1 MKKAVKTLLLML
13 VLAMAAVTFAA
24 CGQSKTSEQTPSS
37 EPTATQP
44 VNTQNESSTKD
55 TNSNNVIKISAI
67 GLQDP
72 VTMVKNFAPLCEYLS
87 KETGKKVQFVPSA
100 SYEKAVEALKNGT
113 VDMVHFGP
121 VTYVQAHDGF
131 GAEPLVKA
139 LEKGKASYSS
149 ITFVRSDSPL
159 KDAKELKDK
168 KFAFGDKDS
177 MSSNCGP
184 KYLLHKNGI
193 KVADLAEAKNFTSQ
207 DQVVSQVLGKTFD
220 VGAVKDGVFE
230 KNKEKGLREIG
241 RLTDIPTFAM
251 TVRPGLDTKVK
262 EDLKN
267 ALLKLTDVEILK
279 HVDKNYT
286 GFMNVSD
293 SDYQSV
299 REEMKALGIK

>member
-13 VLAMAAVTFAA
+13 VLVISAFAFTA
-24 CGQSKTSEQTPSS
+24 CGQSKPS
-37 EPTATQP
+37 EPTPLNDSVAQP
-44 VNTQNESSTKD
+44 GNTQND
-55 TNSNNVIKISAI
+55 TNSKDIIKISAI

-72 VTMVKNFAPLCEYLS
+72 VTMVKNFAPLCDYLS
-87 KETGKKVQFVPSA
+87 KETGKKVEFVPSG
-100 SYEKAVEALKNGT
+100 SYEKAVEALKTGT
-113 VDMVHFGP
+113 VDMAHLGP
-121 VTYVQAHDGF
+121 VTYVQARDGF
-131 GAEPLVKA
+131 GAEPIVKA

-149 ITFVRSDSPL
+149 ITFVRSDSPI
-159 KDAKELKDK
+159 KDVKELKGK

-184 KYLLHKNGI
+184 KYLLVANGI
-193 KVADLAEAKNFTSQ
+193 KETDLAEAKNFTSQ

-220 VGAVKDGVFE
+220 VGAAKDGVFE

-241 RLTDIPTFAM
+241 RLSDIPTFAM
-251 TVRPGLDTKVK
+251 TVRPGLDVKVK

-279 HVDKNYT
+279 LVDKNYT

-293 SDYQSV
+293 SDYQST
-299 REEMKALGIK
+299 REQMKALGIK